1 AVQIGEPITQKKMA
15 DFLLEARDAGLYKG
29 ITDNGAGG
37 LSSSL
42 GEMARDAGGGR
53 IDLDGCPLKYEGL
66 AAWEILVSESQE
78 RMSLAVDPERLDALL
93 ALARRRGV
101 VASAVGEFT
110 ASGQIEV
117 THGGKT
123 VGLLGLDFV
132 HDGPPQMVIPA
143 RWPAAGAAARPRA
156 EATPG
161 PDGLA
166 EGAGAPTP
174 AAAHDRLLA
183 LLRDPN
189 VGSKEHLVRQY
200 DHEVQGGSVV
210 KPHCGRLADAPTD
223 GAVIRPRLDSWRGV
237 TVTHGICPRRG
248 DADTYDMAVAAVDEA
263 VRAHVA
269 LGGDPERMAALDNF
283 CWPDPVLSDAT
294 PDGPYKMAQLVRA
307 CRGLADACTAYR
319 LPLVSGKDS
328 MKNDANLGGR
338 KVSIR
343 PTLLVSLTG
352 IVADVRE
359 AMTTDFKRPGDR
371 ILVVGDAAGSDGAA
385 PGATSSGPLDPAAAP
400 AVLAHRFELYRRL
413 HTAIARGLCTAVH
426 DLADGGLA
434 VALAECAVGGRL
446 GARVDV
452 GRLTS
457 AGAQPGEHG
466 ASARAHAALFVER
479 DASFVV
485 TCDPASLAELA
496 RVLGDARWADA
507 GEVVADP
514 ALVLTE
520 GEFEVRWTL
529 DELVDA
535 WKAFARRQGASIEPS
550 TVDEV
555 AATERPAR
563 DRATVS
569 SRGARWLAAP
579 TALILTGYGIN
590 ADRELAAAFAFAG
603 ARTEGVHLSDLL
615 ADRGR
620 LDRAGILAVPGGFSY
635 GDHVGSGR
643 MLAHRLEEL
652 RPRLD
657 AFRRDGGLVLGIC
670 NGFQVL
676 VKLGMLPDLAGRFAQ
691 EVSLVHN
698 DSGLFDDSWVTI
710 EFDPGCDSPWLIGL
724 DRLDVP
730 IRHGEGR
737 FVTRDAAVFDELG
750 ARRLV
755 AARYANRNPNGSQG
769 SIAGIVDTTGN
780 VLGMMPHPEAYL
792 IAQNHPHWRD
802 RRVDPDGGLALF
814 RNAVH
819 AAR

>member
-1 AVQIGEPITQKKMA
+1 
-15 DFLLEARDAGLYKG
+15 
-29 ITDNGAGG
+29 
-37 LSSSL
+37 
-42 GEMARDAGGGR
+42 
-53 IDLDGCPLKYEGL
+53 
-66 AAWEILVSESQE
+66 
-78 RMSLAVDPERLDALL
+78 
-93 ALARRRGV
+93 
-101 VASAVGEFT
+101 
-110 ASGQIEV
+110 
-117 THGGKT
+117 
-123 VGLLGLDFV
+123 
-132 HDGPPQMVIPA
+132 
-143 RWPAAGAAARPRA
+143 
-156 EATPG
+156 
-161 PDGLA
+161 
-166 EGAGAPTP
+166 
-174 AAAHDRLLA
+174 
-183 LLRDPN
+183 
-189 VGSKEHLVRQY
+189 
-200 DHEVQGGSVV
+200 
-210 KPHCGRLADAPTD
+210 
-223 GAVIRPRLDSWRGV
+223 
-237 TVTHGICPRRG
+237 
-248 DADTYDMAVAAVDEA
+248 
-263 VRAHVA
+263 
-269 LGGDPERMAALDNF
+269 
-283 CWPDPVLSDAT
+283 
-294 PDGPYKMAQLVRA
+294 
-307 CRGLADACTAYR
+307 
-319 LPLVSGKDS
+319 

-352 IVADVRE
+352 IVPDVRE

-371 ILVVGDAAGSDGAA
+371 ILVVGEAAGGESTDPAA
-385 PGATSSGPLDPAAAP
+385 TRPGPLDPTAAP
-400 AVLAHRFELYRRL
+400 AVLARRFELYRRL

-434 VALAECAVGGRL
+434 VALAECAIGGRL

-452 GRLTS
+452 G
-457 AGAQPGEHG
+457 H
-466 ASARAHAALFVER
+466 RAPPAPFAER

-496 RVLGDARWADA
+496 QLLGDAPWTDA

-514 ALVLTE
+514 VLVLTG
-520 GEFEVRWTL
+520 GESEVRWTL

-535 WKAFARRQGASIEPS
+535 WKAFARRQGAPTEPR

-555 AATERPAR
+555 ATTGGPAR
-563 DRATVS
+563 DRASVS
-569 SRGARWLAAP
+569 SRGARPPAAP

-603 ARTEGVHLSDLL
+603 ARTEEVHLNDLL

-620 LDRAGILAVPGGFSY
+620 LDRAGIFAVPGGFSY

-657 AFRRDGGLVLGIC
+657 AFRRDDGLVLGIC

-676 VKLGMLPDLAGRFAQ
+676 VKLGMLPDLGGRFAQ

-698 DSGLFDDSWVTI
+698 DSGLFDDSWVTVD
-710 EFDPGCDSPWLIGL
+710 FDPGCESPWLIGL

-737 FVTRDAAVFDELG
+737 FVTRDAAVFDELE

-802 RRVDPDGGLALF
+802 RPVDPDGGLALF

-819 AAR
+819 AARETKRGR